1 MLYQSK
7 FIISIAKDLL
17 VKIDD
22 SLQLRSNTAQS
33 SNNAVT
39 ASNESQTASDVIS
52 YIDMKIKQW
61 SIYMTQEQLE
71 EKLKD
76 FVLQHVSDN
85 EFEEIQEPYL
95 DEYGF
100 DAINVMSPEYIVSFL
115 RNNPESSIAL
125 DAEVF
130 SY

>member
-22 SLQLRSNTAQS
+22 SIQLRSKTQS
-33 SNNAVT
+33 
-39 ASNESQTASDVIS
+39 ASASLRPSDVIS
-52 YIDMKIKQW
+52 YIDIEIKQW
-61 SIYMTQEQLE
+61 PIYMTQEQLE

-76 FVLQHVSDN
+76 FVLQHISED
-85 EFEEIQEPYL
+85 ELEEIQEPYF

-100 DAINVMSPEYIVSFL
+100 DAINVMSPENIVSFL
-115 RNNPESSIAL
+115 RSNPESSIAL

>member
-22 SLQLRSNTAQS
+22 SIQLRRETKQPS
-33 SNNAVT
+33 S
-39 ASNESQTASDVIS
+39 SSRPSDVIS
-52 YIDMKIKQW
+52 YIDMEIKQW
-61 SIYMTQEQLE
+61 PIYMTQEQLE

-76 FVLQHVSDN
+76 FVLQYVSKD
-85 EFEEIQEPYL
+85 ELEEIQEPYL

-100 DAINVMSPEYIVSFL
+100 DAINVMSPEYIVAFL
-115 RNNPESSIAL
+115 RSNPESSIAL

-130 SY
+130 YY

>member
-1 MLYQSK
+1 MLRQSK
-7 FIISIAKDLL
+7 FVISIAKDLL

-22 SLQLRSNTAQS
+22 SLQSKS
-33 SNNAVT
+33 KP
-39 ASNESQTASDVIS
+39 ASNSPSDVIS
-52 YIDMKIKQW
+52 YIDMEIKQW
-61 SIYMTQEQLE
+61 PIYMTQEQLE
-71 EKLKD
+71 ERLKD
-76 FVLQHVSDN
+76 FVLQHVSED
-85 EFEEIQEPYL
+85 ELEEIQEPYL

>member
-22 SLQLRSNTAQS
+22 SIQLRSETKQAS
-33 SNNAVT
+33 S
-39 ASNESQTASDVIS
+39 SPRPSDVIS
-52 YIDMKIKQW
+52 YIDMEIKQW
-61 SIYMTQEQLE
+61 PIYMTQEQLE
-71 EKLKD
+71 KKLKD
-76 FVLQHVSDN
+76 FVLQHVSED
-85 EFEEIQEPYL
+85 ELEEIQEPYL

-100 DAINVMSPEYIVSFL
+100 DAINVMSPENIVSFL
-115 RNNPESSIAL
+115 RSNPESSIAL

>member
-1 MLYQSK
+1 MQYQSK

-22 SLQLRSNTAQS
+22 SLQLRCKNQPNSAL
-33 SNNAVT
+33 
-39 ASNESQTASDVIS
+39 ASLRPSDVIS
-52 YIDMKIKQW
+52 YIDMEIKQW
-61 SIYMTQEQLE
+61 PIYMTQEQIE

-76 FVLQHVSDN
+76 FVLQHVSED
-85 EFEEIQEPYL
+85 ELKEIQEPYL

-100 DAINVMSPEYIVSFL
+100 DAINVMSPENIVSFL
-115 RNNPESSIAL
+115 RSNPESSIAL

>member
-1 MLYQSK
+1 MQYQSK

-22 SLQLRSNTAQS
+22 SIQLRRETKHAS
-33 SNNAVT
+33 S
-39 ASNESQTASDVIS
+39 SPSPSDVIS
-52 YIDMKIKQW
+52 YIDMEIKQW
-61 SIYMTQEQLE
+61 PIYMTQEQLE

-76 FVLQHVSDN
+76 FVLQHVSED
-85 EFEEIQEPYL
+85 ELEEIQEPYL

-115 RNNPESSIAL
+115 RSNPESSIAL

-130 SY
+130 YY

>member
-22 SLQLRSNTAQS
+22 SIQLRSKNQPNSAL
-33 SNNAVT
+33 
-39 ASNESQTASDVIS
+39 ASLRPSDVIS
-52 YIDMKIKQW
+52 YIDMEIKQW
-61 SIYMTQEQLE
+61 PIYMTQEQLE

-76 FVLQHVSDN
+76 FVLQYVSED
-85 EFEEIQEPYL
+85 ELEEIQEPYL

-100 DAINVMSPEYIVSFL
+100 DAINVMSPENIVSFL
-115 RNNPESSIAL
+115 RSNPESSIAL

>member
-1 MLYQSK
+1 MLRQSK
-7 FIISIAKDLL
+7 FVISIAKDLL

-22 SLQLRSNTAQS
+22 SLQFRSKA
-33 SNNAVT
+33 
-39 ASNESQTASDVIS
+39 ASDVIS
-52 YIDMKIKQW
+52 YIDEEIKQW
-61 SIYMTQEQLE
+61 PVYMTQEQLE
-71 EKLKD
+71 DKVKN
-76 FVLQHVSDN
+76 FILQYVSEN
-85 EFEEIQEPYL
+85 ELEEIQEPYL

>member
-22 SLQLRSNTAQS
+22 SIQLRRETKQAS
-33 SNNAVT
+33 SLLRP
-39 ASNESQTASDVIS
+39 SDVIS
-52 YIDMKIKQW
+52 YIDMAIKQW
-61 SIYMTQEQLE
+61 PIYMTQEQLE
-71 EKLKD
+71 ERLKD
-76 FVLQHVSDN
+76 FVLQHVSED
-85 EFEEIQEPYL
+85 ELEEIQESYL

>member
-17 VKIDD
+17 AVIDD
-22 SLQLRSNTAQS
+22 SLQLRSKADV
-33 SNNAVT
+33 AL
-39 ASNESQTASDVIS
+39 ASLRPSDVIS
-52 YIDMKIKQW
+52 YIDIAIKQW
-61 SIYMTQEQLE
+61 PIYMTQEQLE

-76 FVLQHVSDN
+76 FILQHISEDKL
-85 EFEEIQEPYL
+85 EEIQEAYL

>member
-22 SLQLRSNTAQS
+22 SIPLRRETKQAS
-33 SNNAVT
+33 SLLRP
-39 ASNESQTASDVIS
+39 SDVIS
-52 YIDMKIKQW
+52 YIDMAIKQW
-61 SIYMTQEQLE
+61 PIYMTQEQLE
-71 EKLKD
+71 ERLKD
-76 FVLQHVSDN
+76 FVLQHVSED
-85 EFEEIQEPYL
+85 ELEEIQESYL

>member
-22 SLQLRSNTAQS
+22 SIQLRRETKQTS
-33 SNNAVT
+33 S
-39 ASNESQTASDVIS
+39 SSRPSDVIS
-52 YIDMKIKQW
+52 YIDMEIKQW
-61 SIYMTQEQLE
+61 PIYMTQEQLE

-76 FVLQHVSDN
+76 FVLQYVSED
-85 EFEEIQEPYL
+85 ELEEIQEPYL

-100 DAINVMSPEYIVSFL
+100 DAINVMSPEYIVAFL
-115 RNNPESSIAL
+115 RSNPESSIAL

-130 SY
+130 YY

>member
-22 SLQLRSNTAQS
+22 SIQLRRETKQAS
-33 SNNAVT
+33 SFLRP
-39 ASNESQTASDVIS
+39 SDVIS
-52 YIDMKIKQW
+52 YIDMAIKQW
-61 SIYMTQEQLE
+61 PIYMTQEQLE
-71 EKLKD
+71 ERLKD
-76 FVLQHVSDN
+76 FVLQHVSED
-85 EFEEIQEPYL
+85 ELEEIQESYL

>member
-22 SLQLRSNTAQS
+22 SIQLRCETKQAS
-33 SNNAVT
+33 SLLRP
-39 ASNESQTASDVIS
+39 SDVIS
-52 YIDMKIKQW
+52 YIDMAIKQW
-61 SIYMTQEQLE
+61 PIYMTQEQLE
-71 EKLKD
+71 ERLKD
-76 FVLQHVSDN
+76 FVLQHVSED
-85 EFEEIQEPYL
+85 ELEEIQESYL

>member
-22 SLQLRSNTAQS
+22 SIQLSCKQASTSPQS
-33 SNNAVT
+33 LP
-39 ASNESQTASDVIS
+39 SDVIS
-52 YIDMKIKQW
+52 YTDMEIKHW
-61 SIYMTQEQLE
+61 PIYMTQEQLE

-76 FVLQHVSDN
+76 FVLQHVSED
-85 EFEEIQEPYL
+85 ELEEIKETYL

-115 RNNPESSIAL
+115 RSNPESSIAL

>member
-1 MLYQSK
+1 MQYQSK
-7 FIISIAKDLL
+7 FVISIAKDLL

-22 SLQLRSNTAQS
+22 SLQLRSKA
-33 SNNAVT
+33 AF
-39 ASNESQTASDVIS
+39 DVIS
-52 YIDMKIKQW
+52 YIDMAIKQW
-61 SIYMTQEQLE
+61 PIYMTQEQLE
-71 EKLKD
+71 ERLKD
-76 FVLQHVSDN
+76 FVLQHISED
-85 EFEEIQEPYL
+85 ELEEIQESYL
-95 DEYGF
+95 DEYGC

>member
-22 SLQLRSNTAQS
+22 SIQLRSKTQS
-33 SNNAVT
+33 
-39 ASNESQTASDVIS
+39 ASASLRPSDVIS
-52 YIDMKIKQW
+52 YIDMEIKQW
-61 SIYMTQEQLE
+61 PIFMTQEQLE

-76 FVLQHVSDN
+76 FVLQHISED
-85 EFEEIQEPYL
+85 ELKEIQEPYL

-100 DAINVMSPEYIVSFL
+100 DAINVMSPENIVSFL
-115 RNNPESSIAL
+115 RSNPESSIAL

>member
-22 SLQLRSNTAQS
+22 SIQLRSKTQS
-33 SNNAVT
+33 
-39 ASNESQTASDVIS
+39 ASASSRPSDVIS
-52 YIDMKIKQW
+52 YIDMEIQQW
-61 SIYMTQEQLE
+61 PIYMTQEQLE
-71 EKLKD
+71 KKLKY
-76 FVLQHVSDN
+76 FVLQHVSED
-85 EFEEIQEPYL
+85 ELEEIQEPYL

-115 RNNPESSIAL
+115 RSNPESSIAL